1 MPREADGASWQQV
14 LDFIAEDGFG
24 EHRTVEEFV
33 ADVVVGAGITP
44 KAHHRGGQRRVLH
57 LAGDELAGDPRAAAG
72 PGALLACCQGG
83 DAAGQDLA
91 VGAEDGPEGG
101 EGEAVGW
108 RLDVP
113 PASRSGTT
121 APTAS
126 RACSAHWRTW
136 GWGARPVAATQSAP
150 VMTSSA

>member
-1 MPREADGASWQQV
+1 MTWCLARAGGASWQQV

-24 EHRTVEEFV
+24 EHGTVEEFV
-33 ADVVVGAGITP
+33 ADVVFGTGIAP
-44 KAHHRGGQRRVLH
+44 KVHHCGGLRRVLD
-57 LAGDELAGDPRAAAG
+57 LAGDELAGDLRAAAD

-91 VGAEDGPEGG
+91 VGAEDGREGG

-113 PASRSGTT
+113 PGQQVMDDRTYGVPCLLSPLEGLG
-121 APTAS
+121 
-126 RACSAHWRTW
+126 RAA
-136 GWGARPVAATQSAP
+136 G
-150 VMTSSA
+150 